1 MRLDLRHASPVV
13 GSNKDAS
20 FNRATFD
27 ATWYRPAMGGI
38 FVARLRTGAVLGSR
52 LDLTGSPSFIP
63 LQERL
68 YAGGPNT
75 VRGYRQNEMGPAI
88 YIPNGFSTETID
100 DTLQYWRANPD
111 SVGDRTVP
119 TGGDNVIVA
128 NIELRRRAPAYPELA
143 QYALFVDAGQVWNRG
158 RAGTGVN
165 FADIRVTPGV
175 GLRVFTPVGP
185 LRVDVGYNPYRRPA
199 GPAYI
204 TDISG
209 NLICVSPTNTL
220 RVRVDPTGASP
231 AKQIDEGD
239 CPATYVPRFGTKF
252 WNRLTFQFSIGQP
265 F

>member
-1 MRLDLRHASPVV
+1 LRA
-13 GSNKDAS
+13 G
-20 FNRATFD
+20 T
-27 ATWYRPAMGGI
+27 
-38 FVARLRTGAVLGSR
+38 VLGSR
-52 LDLTGSPSFIP
+52 LDITGSSAPTFIP

-68 YAGGPNT
+68 YAGGPNS
-75 VRGYRQNEMGPAI
+75 VRGFRQNEMGPAI
-88 YIPNGFSTETID
+88 YIPRDFSITTIPGD

-128 NIELRRRAPAYPELA
+128 NAEIRLRSPAYPELV

-204 TDISG
+204 TDLSG
-209 NLICVSPTNTL
+209 NLICVSPGNTL
-220 RVRVDPTGASP
+220 RVRIAEDGQP
-231 AKQIDEGD
+231 ARQIDDGD
-239 CPATYVPRFGTKF
+239 CPASYAPRLGTSF
-252 WNRLTFQFSIGQP
+252 LNRLTFQFSIGQP